1 MSDKLKKGEITLKE
15 VYQITVDYY
24 TKFKSTVN
32 LKALP
37 YILKNIVAKA
47 QGELQYDAEK
57 LEWTGS
63 NKALRI
69 EFIVQTKDKVA
80 TKNKA
85 TFETK
90 PHDYPVTFFIN
101 DISEGLD
108 STFKWRSGADVMP
121 VFQRAGMSL
130 MERENITQQNYNNKV
145 YLPFFFELEGVLP
158 LYDLLEGHNHTK
170 EPPKKTNP
178 KLIPY
183 FDKLALFCFENG
195 IINLFNNPGI
205 LLKML
210 G

>member
-69 EFIVQTKDKVA
+69 EFIVQTKDRVA

-85 TFETK
+85 TFEFFGRVITNANSK
-90 PHDYPVTFFIN
+90 ENLSNQFGNKFIDYI
-101 DISEGLD
+101 
-108 STFKWRSGADVMP
+108 
-121 VFQRAGMSL
+121 
-130 MERENITQQNYNNKV
+130 
-145 YLPFFFELEGVLP
+145 
-158 LYDLLEGHNHTK
+158 
-170 EPPKKTNP
+170 
-178 KLIPY
+178 Y
-183 FDKLALFCFENG
+183 F
-195 IINLFNNPGI
+195 
-205 LLKML
+205 
-210 G
+210 